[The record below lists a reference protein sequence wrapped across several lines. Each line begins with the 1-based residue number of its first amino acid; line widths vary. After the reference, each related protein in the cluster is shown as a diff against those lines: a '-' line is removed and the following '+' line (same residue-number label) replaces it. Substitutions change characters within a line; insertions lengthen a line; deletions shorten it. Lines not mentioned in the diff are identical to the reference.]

1 MELLFALLDDFR
13 ETNGYR
19 WTPVQ
24 TIFMQRHRLITQQG
38 DSNVSVI
45 SPISGNACLSEEPL
59 CVRPT
64 MTLQG
69 IRTKRLQWRVC
80 ATRVQLDKLD

>member
-1 MELLFALLDDFR
+1 MELLFALLGDFR

-24 TIFMQRHRLITQQG
+24 TIFTQRHRLITQQG

-45 SPISGNACLSEEPL
+45 SRISGNACLSEGPL

-69 IRTKRLQWRVC
+69 IRTKRLQRRVC